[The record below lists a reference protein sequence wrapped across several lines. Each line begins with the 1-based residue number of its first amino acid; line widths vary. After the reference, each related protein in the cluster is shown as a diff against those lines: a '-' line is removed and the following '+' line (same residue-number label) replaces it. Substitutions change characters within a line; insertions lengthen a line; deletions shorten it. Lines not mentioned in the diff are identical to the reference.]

1 MDDTGGSG
9 NNRCG
14 RHVGPAKSPFENLF
28 LDTYALCNAKLRDNG
43 NIKIDVAYK

>member
-28 LDTYALCNAKLRDNG
+28 LDTTCPLRYFMVYNMSSG
-43 NIKIDVAYK
+43 VKK